1 MGRVMSTNELRQV
14 EDRAQFP
21 CHYDHNLLIE
31 VAEGTK
37 ANAEAIKTL
46 VTLYREGFRW
56 LLIVVCVIALGNKAV
71 DLAKDLWAPGSLQAE
86 DK

>member
-1 MGRVMSTNELRQV
+1 MSSNGLRQA
-14 EDRAQFP
+14 EREMPASFP
-21 CHYDHNLLIE
+21 CQYDRDLLKEI
-31 VAEGTK
+31 ADGTK

-71 DLAKDLWAPGSLQAE
+71 DLARDLWGPHQVQAQGE
-86 DK
+86 

>member
-1 MGRVMSTNELRQV
+1 MVPNSLRQV
-14 EDRAQFP
+14 DNHQSSQ
-21 CHYDHNLLIE
+21 CQYDHNLLIE

-46 VTLYREGFRW
+46 ITLYRESFRW

-71 DLAKDLWAPGSLQAE
+71 DLARDLWGPHQVQAE

>member
-1 MGRVMSTNELRQV
+1 MTHNNGSLKERE
-14 EDRAQFP
+14 RALEWP
-21 CHYDHNLLIE
+21 CQYDHNLLVE

-71 DLAKDLWAPGSLQAE
+71 DVAKDLWGSKLVAAE
-86 DK
+86 SR

>member
-1 MGRVMSTNELRQV
+1 MSPNELRQV
-14 EDRAQFP
+14 DERQSFP

-86 DK
+86 SK